1 MKRLGLLTFVALHF
15 LHLQGQGV
23 TGSLSAGWALATSF
37 GGYQDSGSYYKN
49 SLQGGPKFGLDVGYM
64 VDRKFSADFSLTYQ
78 NTSMPVDARYNGSD
92 YSKTLR
98 VDLMWI
104 QAGGTSYFPANHFEF
119 MFGTHLGVGLY
130 RFLDLPPSKKEAPV
144 RFAWSVRGGMGYLFT
159 ERVGMNIRADA
170 LFSTDPLR
178 EEFATPGLSNGSNG
192 FNYFFQF
199 SFSSG
204 IIIRMFKDPN
214 PKRKK

>member
-1 MKRLGLLTFVALHF
+1 
-15 LHLQGQGV
+15 
-23 TGSLSAGWALATSF
+23 
-37 GGYQDSGSYYKN
+37 
-49 SLQGGPKFGLDVGYM
+49 
-64 VDRKFSADFSLTYQ
+64 
-78 NTSMPVDARYNGSD
+78 
-92 YSKTLR
+92 
-98 VDLMWI
+98 
-104 QAGGTSYFPANHFEF
+104 
-119 MFGTHLGVGLY
+119 
-130 RFLDLPPSKKEAPV
+130 
-144 RFAWSVRGGMGYLFT
+144 MGYLFT